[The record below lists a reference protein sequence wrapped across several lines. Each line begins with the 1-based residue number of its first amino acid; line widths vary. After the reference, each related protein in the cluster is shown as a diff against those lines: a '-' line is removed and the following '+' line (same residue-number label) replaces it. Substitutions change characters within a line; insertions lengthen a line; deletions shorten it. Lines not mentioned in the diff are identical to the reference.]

1 MERNQSS
8 KKSVV
13 VIKKKKHNTQTMKL
27 LLANQHQLW
36 VVSWWT
42 LVLQESLSLL
52 ADHWLYLHH
61 SLVKSQPGFDIDLCP
76 PPRKSYF
83 LWEPLPI
90 QESSQVLDHK
100 FKQFNTWLRTRQTC
114 SSHHPAALFQKMHEW
129 PSMVS
134 GSAAVVPKETPPLIL
149 SGTCWVG
156 STAAR

>member
-1 MERNQSS
+1 LWL
-8 KKSVV
+8 
-13 VIKKKKHNTQTMKL
+13 KKKNIIHKL
-27 LLANQHQLW
+27 W
-36 VVSWWT
+36 SSYWPTSTSCEWFPDGF
-42 LVLQESLSLL
+42 VLQESLSLL